1 MTTSTQFA
9 DYVLE
14 LLESVGSVRT
24 SRFFGGVGISRGD
37 VQFAM
42 IMGSSLYLVVDD
54 STRPKYENAGMAPF
68 SYTTKKGRIQV
79 RRYFELPE
87 DILTDPDEL
96 RIWVRESIE
105 VAGKVKKL
113 KSIKAVQPARAKKR
127 RAR

>member
-1 MTTSTQFA
+1 MTASTQFI

-14 LLESVGSVRT
+14 LLEAVGPVRT
-24 SRFFGGVGISRGD
+24 SRFFGGVGISQGA

-42 IMGSSLYLVVDD
+42 IMGSNLYLVVDD
-54 STRPKYENAGMAPF
+54 NTRSKYESAGMAPF

-87 DILTDPDEL
+87 EILTDPDEL

-105 VAGKVKKL
+105 VAGKVKKP
-113 KSIKAVQPARAKKR
+113 KSIKPVQSARAKKR
-127 RAR
+127 RPR